1 VLGWSQNDYCNSEGR
16 PIKNEDLWKDLM
28 TLRRKLARSV
38 RMEVKLIPRRS
49 DESAKE
55 VDRLAKAAGKMPSH
69 VDRGFPKGKI
79 GRPKNNSKGAARL
92 YPAAGQTL
100 VIRPY
105 KSDIARRDI
114 QLFKFEVWD
123 EAKGM
128 FFDKFEAYADSAIG
142 NELHR
147 QNIYQIRMN
156 DVPRFPQILEILAT
170 LKESDFVSQKVVA
183 GS

>member
-1 VLGWSQNDYCNSEGR
+1 
-16 PIKNEDLWKDLM
+16 
-28 TLRRKLARSV
+28 
-38 RMEVKLIPRRS
+38 
-49 DESAKE
+49 
-55 VDRLAKAAGKMPSH
+55 
-69 VDRGFPKGKI
+69 
-79 GRPKNNSKGAARL
+79 
-92 YPAAGQTL
+92 L

-123 EAKGM
+123 EAKRM

-170 LKESDFVSQKVVA
+170 LKESDLVSQKVVA
-183 GS
+183 GP